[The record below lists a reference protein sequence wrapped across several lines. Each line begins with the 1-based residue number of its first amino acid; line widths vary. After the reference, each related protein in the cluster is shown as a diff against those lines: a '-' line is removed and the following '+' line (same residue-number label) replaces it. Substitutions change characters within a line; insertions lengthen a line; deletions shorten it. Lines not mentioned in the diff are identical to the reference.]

1 MYIKKIVIENIR
13 CFEHVEIDLSSQQGA
28 KMWTLLLG
36 DNGVG
41 KTTILRCIAMALMRS
56 RNASGLLDELY
67 GEWVRGKANEPETAF
82 VYIEFEKSASNQE
95 PRWIKTIFKKEK
107 SGYIDILQETSSGE
121 VENFPWDEIFVC
133 GYGAARRAFG
143 SKDYSEYSAVD
154 SLYTLF
160 NYDAVLQNSE
170 LIFRRLKDHVSSD
183 IQAILK
189 WLDNILMLPE
199 GSTNLSKE
207 GITINGPWGN
217 SMLLGALGDGHQATI
232 AWISDMLGWMMF
244 YDEKVFKKG
253 KEELS
258 GIILLDEIEHHLHPG
273 WQKQIIKL
281 LSVQFPNLQFIA
293 TTHSP
298 LCAIGSANLP
308 DDKCSLVLLT
318 QADDHVTARDKLVP
332 PHGRRADQVLS
343 SYLFGLD
350 TTRSDDSAQRIER
363 YSNLISKKTLTEKE
377 QKELS
382 DLRSQLN
389 EVLGSGETV
398 LQRLV
403 EKAVHESLE
412 KLVANLSSEEL
423 PPPQEAIDFEVK
435 RLLKDLFGKKHD

>member
-13 CFEHVEIDLSSQQGA
+13 CFEHIEIDLSSQQGA
-28 KMWTLLLG
+28 RMWTLLLG

-41 KTTILRCIAMALMRS
+41 KTTILRCIAMALMGS
-56 RNASGLLDELY
+56 TSSPGSLDELY
-67 GEWVRGKANEPETAF
+67 GEWVRGSEPAKAF
-82 VYIEFEKSASNQE
+82 VRIEFEKESGMVNN
-95 PRWIKTIFKKEK
+95 RWIETIFERTK
-107 SGYIDILQETSSGE
+107 SGYTQVTQVVHPEKLDD
-121 VENFPWDEIFVC
+121 FPWDKIFVC
-133 GYGAARRAFG
+133 GYGSARRAYG
-143 SKDYSEYSAVD
+143 SKDYSEYAAVD

-160 NYDAVLQNSE
+160 NYDSPLQNAE
-170 LIFRRLKDHVSSD
+170 LIFRRLKDHVAD
-183 IQAILK
+183 INDILK

-199 GSTNLSKE
+199 GATKLTIG
-207 GITINGPWGN
+207 GITIDGPWGKF
-217 SMLLGALGDGHQATI
+217 MPLGSLSDGYQATV
-232 AWISDMLGWMMF
+232 AWISDMIGWMMF
-244 YDEKVFKKG
+244 YDHSVFKKG
-253 KEELS
+253 KEGLT
-258 GIILLDEIEHHLHPG
+258 GIVLLDEIEQHLHPG
-273 WQKQIIKL
+273 WQKLIVKL
-281 LSVQFPNLQFIA
+281 LSDQFPNIQFIT
-293 TTHSP
+293 TTHSS

-318 QADDHVTARDKLVP
+318 QEDDHVTARDKLVP

-350 TTRSDDSAQRIER
+350 TTRSDDSAQSIER
-363 YSNLISKKTLTEKE
+363 YSTLISKKTINETE

-435 RLLKDLFGKKHD
+435 RKLKDLFGNKHD